1 MKNQVVFI
9 LFMLLLAC
17 TNKPHK
23 EVLME
28 EGKITSLPMLDIA
41 GNLSASELDT
51 FTWNSIAKTVRMIP
65 LSSKRLL
72 GRAPEI
78 NYISDE
84 LIIIEEAQFQSVSS
98 YDSKGR
104 LKSYFSHVGQGPGEY
119 VYLTYVKFD
128 KQDSTVMVFDNNG
141 KLLKYSLDGKCLDE
155 KILKDRQWGNIAY
168 IDPEGIVYT
177 KNASG
182 ANSLISILNREWNVE
197 KSYIMF
203 DSTATDRYKAGFT
216 LMCNRTFTQD
226 KYVITHPLGDTLY
239 SVSKSAIDPILILQ
253 KKNHVLTSDVLKE
266 SIMKLPKDNDFI
278 TYTHLDLFSSYLI
291 YRYYWHGNFS
301 LQLWNIETGK
311 MIGKMNMGQNYQSGF
326 NYVFDSGKKVRLI
339 PLYVTDDYLGF
350 LIPTEN
356 CMDDIEGLKEDDNP
370 VLMII
375 ELK

>member
-1 MKNQVVFI
+1 MKNQVVFM
-9 LFMLLLAC
+9 LLMLLLAC
-17 TNKPHK
+17 TNKPHEK
-23 EVLME
+23 VLME
-28 EGKITSLPMLDIA
+28 EGKITSLPVLDIA

-51 FTWNSIAKTVRMIP
+51 FTWNNIAKTVRMIP

-84 LIIIEEAQFQSVSS
+84 LIIIEEAQSQSVSS
-98 YDSKGR
+98 YDSKGH

-128 KQDSTVMVFDNNG
+128 EQDSTVMVFDNNG

-182 ANSLISILNREWNVE
+182 ANSLISILDREWNVE
-197 KSYIMF
+197 KNCIMF

-239 SVSKSAIDPILILQ
+239 TVSKSGVEPLLILQ
-253 KKNHVLTSDVLKE
+253 KENHVLTSEVLNE
-266 SIMKLPKDNDFI
+266 GIMKLPKDNDFI
-278 TYTHLDLFSSYLI
+278 TYTLLDLFSSYLT

-301 LQLWNIETGK
+301 LQLWNMETGK
-311 MIGKMNMGQNYQSGF
+311 MIGKLNMDQNYQHGF
-326 NYVFDSGKKVRLI
+326 NYVFDSGYRVRI
-339 PLYVTDDYLGF
+339 VPNYVTDKYLAF
-350 LIPTEN
+350 FIPAED
-356 CMDDIEGLKEDDNP
+356 CVEEIEGIKEDDNP
-370 VLMII
+370 ILMII